1 MGFDDYINLFLH
13 VLEINSDTLI
23 MSIEDENILKD
34 MIVNLEVLE
43 MFKSPKYI
51 VNFFRKY
58 KKPLLEKINKIVFG
72 DTTYYPIYTS
82 EYTLGYTVYNGS
94 VFFRGYL
101 IHKNISECSINIII
115 DYCKGM
121 HYETF
126 LGFIQVTNVLNNV
139 QIEQVLRHFLKKKF
153 SYENTHDLAIM
164 IDYLH
169 NKHYKDNCTQISPVW
184 YQLLMI
190 HKGVFLD
197 QQTIYFYMNENNLL
211 YNSFHQEYIHVYCSF
226 FVKFSVDTYDHDFCN
241 ISRIFYIQDMYHNVI
256 HNTDNMENFII
267 DTFFY
272 KYGPIIEDKILKIKE
287 ALVVSLK
294 KCLVIPPEIGSIELP
309 IYRENEEGIGA
320 FTSIQ
325 AVCDTFIDIVEKQD
339 INQVISYFDILFPG
353 QYNAIIM
360 TMILFSL
367 YTKDNNS
374 LENSKYYQSLIDIIN
389 QNVYYESC
397 DILYSVVKNILEPF
411 SFFDDKI

>member
-1 MGFDDYINLFLH
+1 
-13 VLEINSDTLI
+13 
-23 MSIEDENILKD
+23 
-34 MIVNLEVLE
+34 
-43 MFKSPKYI
+43 
-51 VNFFRKY
+51 
-58 KKPLLEKINKIVFG
+58 
-72 DTTYYPIYTS
+72 
-82 EYTLGYTVYNGS
+82 
-94 VFFRGYL
+94 
-101 IHKNISECSINIII
+101 
-115 DYCKGM
+115 
-121 HYETF
+121 
-126 LGFIQVTNVLNNV
+126 
-139 QIEQVLRHFLKKKF
+139 
-153 SYENTHDLAIM
+153 
-164 IDYLH
+164 
-169 NKHYKDNCTQISPVW
+169 
-184 YQLLMI
+184 
-190 HKGVFLD
+190 
-197 QQTIYFYMNENNLL
+197 
-211 YNSFHQEYIHVYCSF
+211 
-226 FVKFSVDTYDHDFCN
+226 
-241 ISRIFYIQDMYHNVI
+241 
-256 HNTDNMENFII
+256 MENFII